1 VRSARFSE
9 EQGASRVDAARK
21 ARDLAQRTLDIMQK
35 EQKLGAGSNQQTL
48 AAEHD
53 LALAESALV
62 TAETAYEK
70 ERIEVR
76 RAAGTVLEQYGISIA
91 EARAGTAEADHPQ

>member
-1 VRSARFSE
+1 
-9 EQGASRVDAARK
+9 
-21 ARDLAQRTLDIMQK
+21 MQS

-48 AAEHD
+48 ESEHD

-70 ERIEVR
+70 GRIEVW
-76 RAAGTVLEQYGISIA
+76 RATGSILENYGISITDA
-91 EARAGTAEADHPQ
+91 IAGVVEADHNQ